1 MLSIRKHHGPLSDK
15 INSPGISLFVNS
27 ANQIANQNE
36 ICNGVSSYTRPMNT
50 KLLKILKLND
60 DELNV
65 YVKNTADWLAAAEA
79 ILTG

>member
-1 MLSIRKHHGPLSDK
+1 
-15 INSPGISLFVNS
+15 
-27 ANQIANQNE
+27 
-36 ICNGVSSYTRPMNT
+36 MNT

-65 YVKNTADWLAAAEA
+65 YVKNTADGVAAAEA

>member
-1 MLSIRKHHGPLSDK
+1 MSSIRKHHGPLSDK
-15 INSPGISLFVNS
+15 INSPGISRFVNS

-36 ICNGVSSYTRPMNT
+36 ICNGVSSYIRPMNT

-60 DELNV
+60 DELNI
-65 YVKNTADWLAAAEA
+65 YVKNTPAGVAAAEA